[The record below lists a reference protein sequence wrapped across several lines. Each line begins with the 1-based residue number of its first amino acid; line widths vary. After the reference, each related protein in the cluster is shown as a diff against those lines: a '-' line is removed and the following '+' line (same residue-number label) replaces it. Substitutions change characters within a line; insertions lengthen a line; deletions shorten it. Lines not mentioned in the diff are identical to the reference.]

1 MATINFTVEDHSIRV
16 DNLIELAQGSNN
28 FDTCA
33 FSFDSTWDEF
43 TLYAVM
49 YQNPKNVFK
58 LPLDEA
64 NTRKIPQE
72 VLQKDGWVYIGARGE
87 KEDTDETIVTS
98 IVVKLPVRKGA
109 VNGNETGQEMLDQ
122 SQYEYLL
129 GKVNELNEKCE
140 SLIKELEEDISQLS
154 EEKVDKTG
162 ITLATHTDGLIYLF
176 VDGKP
181 VGIGLDLSGG
191 GTSTGLSSE
200 IKSAIMTV
208 VENIGL
214 WKDGNGQAYIDNLRT
229 ALYNAP
235 LSSITVVYT
244 QSKAVLPTDELET
257 LKSDLVVTGHYTDGS
272 SAVVTDY
279 TLSGS
284 LVAGTSIITVAKDGF
299 TATFEVTVSEGEVK
313 ATGITLDKTTL
324 SFTGK
329 TPIQLTATL
338 EPSNSTDAVVWRSS
352 ENAVATAENGLVTPV
367 SDGSCTIYATAG
379 DVTAECS
386 VSVALP
392 LSGINIGNPFLTKVD
407 GMPSSVAT
415 TEEEAQGKWY
425 KALYTAWTK
434 ALNIEKT
441 FFLHP
446 FTNGTYYIRMVGRT
460 LSDPIEFYAFQNAD
474 IGLNP
479 TATLGKVG
487 GEYTNATVTKFTAF
501 DSEYIN
507 SIGIVDLGEWTY
519 VDNSGTTYTSS
530 MVALYKV
537 VVPEDVYVFM
547 ATSEMGANRF
557 PGISENYPYMNDLY
571 TIFDS
576 DPSANILQIVE

>member
-1 MATINFTVEDHSIRV
+1 MEVKDKLTTLESLKVAYDANRESINTLSEE
-16 DNLIELAQGSNN
+16 LLAQMGDVAQQSDVDALNARVTNLELNAGGDSNAEVVDARVSN
-28 FDTCA
+28 SGT
-33 FSFDSTWDEF
+33 TYG
-43 TLYAVM
+43 TL
-49 YQNPKNVFK
+49 KER
-58 LPLDEA
+58 LDE
-64 NTRKIPQE
+64 
-72 VLQKDGWVYIGARGE
+72 
-87 KEDTDETIVTS
+87 
-98 IVVKLPVRKGA
+98 
-109 VNGNETGQEMLDQ
+109 
-122 SQYEYLL
+122 EYNQLT
-129 GKVNELNEKCE
+129 
-140 SLIKELEEDISQLS
+140 KELENDFSQLS

-200 IKSAIMTV
+200 IKSALMTV

-284 LVAGTSIITVAKDGF
+284 LVSGISIITVTKDGF

-313 ATGITLDKTTL
+313 ATGIALDRTTL

-329 TPIQLTATL
+329 TAIQLTATV
-338 EPSNSTDAVVWRSS
+338 EPSNSTDAVTWRSS
-352 ENAVATAENGLVTPV
+352 ENAVATVNNGLVSPV

-379 DVTAECS
+379 DYTAECS

-392 LSGINIGNPFLTKVD
+392 INGVNIGNPYLLKDDSTAPHTS
-407 GMPSSVAT
+407 GL
-415 TEEEAQGKWY
+415 TEEELQGKWY
-425 KALYTAWTK
+425 NA
-434 ALNIEKT
+434 T
-441 FFLHP
+441 FTDWCNKMGGASYNSNMGKIFLHP
-446 FTNGTYYIRMVGRT
+446 FTNGTFYVRMLART
-460 LSDPIEFYAFQNAD
+460 TNGVMDFFAFSNED
-474 IGLNP
+474 IGNNP

-487 GEYTNATVTKFTAF
+487 NDYTDATVTKYFLF
-501 DSEYIN
+501 DCECTDIY
-507 SIGIVDLGEWTY
+507 GRADMGEWKY
-519 VDNSGTTYTSS
+519 VDGSGTYTS
-530 MVALYKV
+530 AFILLYKIT
-537 VVPEDVYVFM
+537 VPENVYVFM
-547 ATSEMGANRF
+547 SANQSMSSQF
-557 PGISENYPYMNDLY
+557 PGISEKYPNMNDMY
-571 TIFDS
+571 TVFDS
-576 DPSANILQIVE
+576 DPSANIMQIVE